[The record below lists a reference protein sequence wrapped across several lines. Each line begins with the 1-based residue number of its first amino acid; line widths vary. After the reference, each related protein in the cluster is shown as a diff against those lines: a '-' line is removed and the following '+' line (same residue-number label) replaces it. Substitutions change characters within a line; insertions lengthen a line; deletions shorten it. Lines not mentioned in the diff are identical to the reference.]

1 MKKKVFEKYGEAVIA
16 NQLDI
21 KLFEALGYHL
31 PLSDEDEPDVITH
44 PECSGQIIEATPVS
58 IDWMIRELQKM
69 KIDGY
74 NYVAIEHNEDK
85 HGYSLQ
91 SLSLKT
97 LDDVRDEKLSILND

>member
-58 IDWMIRELQKM
+58 PLTCTGINLVIVVPSPNIPVMLVPHAHTVPSLF
-69 KIDGY
+69 
-74 NYVAIEHNEDK
+74 NTIE
-85 HGYSLQ
+85 
-91 SLSLKT
+91 
-97 LDDVRDEKLSILND
+97 